1 MIVSQFY
8 DGQGLGNQLWAY
20 VVLRSLASRH
30 GFSFGVQHPEKF
42 KGKGIFE
49 IDFGASVIGGEG
61 PEGGPPTKLP
71 EHIDYYINESRL
83 FENKTALD
91 VTSVDAA
98 LLNISDG
105 TKFDGNLQS
114 LKYVTGFE
122 HHVCNWL
129 KLRPIQMSNNELGPD
144 VCVVHVRGGDYLN
157 TFAFLPRKFYEDA
170 MRTIKNTSPNVKFV
184 AVTDDLKYCKNILP
198 GIPIIGSTPV
208 NKIDEFRA
216 KHHLGGNIDED
227 FAILN
232 TAKYVILSASTFS
245 FWAVYL
251 NTNKPFV
258 IAPKYW
264 FAFSKSNGWWST
276 PDCIVPSWQYLDRRG
291 QLYTGK
297 QCIDEAITPQSSA
310 VVKLNKVASFAFRV
324 ERKLAKILMS
334 QNRIEWPRVN

>member
-1 MIVSQFY
+1 MIVLEFY

-30 GFSFGVQHPEKF
+30 GYYFGVQHPEKF
-42 KGKGIFE
+42 KGKSIFE
-49 IDFGASVIGGEG
+49 IDFGAIVIGGEG

-71 EHIDYYINESRL
+71 DDVDFYIKESRL

-91 VTSVDAA
+91 VTSVDTA
-98 LLNISDG
+98 LLNLSDK

-114 LKYVTGFE
+114 LKYLTGFE
-122 HHVCNWL
+122 HDISNWL
-129 KLRPIQMSNNELGPD
+129 KLRSNRIRNIEVDSD

-157 TFAFLPRKFYEDA
+157 TFAFLPRNFYENA
-170 MRTIKNTSPNVKFV
+170 MRTIKNTSPNIKFV

-198 GIPIIGSTPV
+198 NIPIIGSTPS
-208 NKIDEFRA
+208 NKIDKFRA
-216 KHHLGGNIDED
+216 KHHMGGKIEED

-251 NTNKPFV
+251 NIKNPFV

-264 FAFSKSNGWWST
+264 FAFSKSDGWWST
-276 PDCIVPSWQYLDRRG
+276 PDCIVPSWNYLDTRG
-291 QLYTGK
+291 KLYTGK
-297 QCIDEAITPQSSA
+297 QCIAELKQPQSSA
-310 VVKLNKVASFAFRV
+310 VVKLSKVKKLAFRI
-324 ERKLAKILMS
+324 ERKIAKILMS
-334 QNRIEWPRVN
+334 